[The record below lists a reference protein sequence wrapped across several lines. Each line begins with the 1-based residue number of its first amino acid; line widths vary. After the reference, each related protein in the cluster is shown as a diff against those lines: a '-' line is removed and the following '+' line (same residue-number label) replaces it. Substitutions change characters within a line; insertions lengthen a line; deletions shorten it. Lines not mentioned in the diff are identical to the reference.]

1 MKSKMKM
8 KSMRKKSVAILA
20 GLAVAG
26 AVGASAASL
35 GGLNSENLGAETGI
49 VASCD
54 DTGINVDYT
63 TVFEITTPANAE
75 TGDPATGEYLVTAIN
90 LSDVSPGCA
99 GQTYD
104 FTAIDGDGVI
114 IFAAADGTLTLSGAE
129 NDALLDTND
138 GNTASIPVPE
148 GAEFLAES
156 LEGIALSISGTTS

>member
-54 DTGINVDYT
+54 DNGINVDYT
-63 TVFEITTPANAE
+63 TVF
-75 TGDPATGEYLVTAIN
+75 DSDVGEYLVTAIN

-114 IFAAADGTLTLSGAE
+114 IFAAADGTLTFSGAAVDE
-129 NDALLDTND
+129 PNVDD
-138 GNTASIPVPE
+138 GNTASISFPE

-156 LEGIALSISGTTS
+156 LEGIALSISGT

>member
-54 DTGINVDYT
+54 DNGINVDYT
-63 TVFEITTPANAE
+63 TVF
-75 TGDPATGEYLVTAIN
+75 DSDVGEYLVTAIN

-114 IFAAADGTLTLSGAE
+114 IFAAADGTLTLSGAVGDE
-129 NDALLDTND
+129 PNTND

-156 LEGIALSISGTTS
+156 LEGIALSISGT

>member
-54 DTGINVDYT
+54 DNGINVDYT
-63 TVFEITTPANAE
+63 TVF
-75 TGDPATGEYLVTAIN
+75 DSDVGEYLVTAIN

-114 IFAAADGTLTLSGAE
+114 IFAAADGTL
-129 NDALLDTND
+129 NDLGETPDTLLDTND

-156 LEGIALSISGTTS
+156 LKGIALSISGT

>member
-54 DTGINVDYT
+54 DNGINVDYT
-63 TVFEITTPANAE
+63 TVF
-75 TGDPATGEYLVTAIN
+75 DSDVGEYLVTAIN
-90 LSDVSPGCA
+90 LSDIDAACEGQAFSFTVLGDPAGESTVDSILLTEQGPINQTSGAQSITVAASPGL
-99 GQTYD
+99 
-104 FTAIDGDGVI
+104 TAELV
-114 IFAAADGTLTLSGAE
+114 T
-129 NDALLDTND
+129 
-138 GNTASIPVPE
+138 
-148 GAEFLAES
+148 
-156 LEGIALSISGTTS
+156 GIAMSISGAIVSAA